1 MKAAY
6 LSTIQ
11 DHFLSQEAFELDWEP
26 NGRWAQT
33 QFPKTK
39 KIAQYYKTEDYISH
53 QQKSGS
59 WYNRLYGS
67 IQSFMFSY
75 KWKHLEQHLPQK
87 ASVLDYGCGT
97 GDFLSFVH
105 SKGNQA
111 YGLEPNE
118 HASAIAQSKGIQLYN
133 GIDQIPEDSLDCI
146 SLWHVLEHISD
157 PAALLTQLQSKLKSD
172 GILVV
177 ALPNFESWDAKH
189 YKEYWAAWDVPRH
202 LWHFSKDG
210 FKDWSTAQGY
220 STKDCFPLW
229 FDALYVSLL
238 SEKYRQR
245 PFPWLFAALKGIY
258 SNFVAQ
264 ESGNYSSHF
273 FILKPTLVGATIEST

>member
-1 MKAAY
+1 MKSAY
-6 LSTIQ
+6 PSPIQ
-11 DHFLSQEAFELDWEP
+11 DHFLTQEVFELTWEP
-26 NGRWAQT
+26 HGRWAQT

-39 KIAQYYKTEDYISH
+39 SIAAYYKTEDYISH

-59 WYNRLYGS
+59 WYNTLYGA

-75 KWKHLEQHLPQK
+75 KWKQIEKHVPPK
-87 ASVLDYGCGT
+87 ASLLDYGCGT
-97 GDFLSFVH
+97 GAFLNFVRT
-105 SKGNQA
+105 KGHQV

-118 HASAIAQSKGIQLYN
+118 QASAVAQSKEIPLN
-133 GIDQIPEDSLDCI
+133 ASLDSIPEASLDCI

-157 PAALLTQLQSKLKSD
+157 PAALLNQLQAKLKPD

-177 ALPNFESWDAKH
+177 ALPNFDSWDAKH
-189 YKEYWAAWDVPRH
+189 YQEFWAAWDVPRH
-202 LWHFSKDG
+202 LWHFSKKG
-210 FKDWSTAQGY
+210 FEDWSSAQGY
-220 STKDCFPLW
+220 TTLANFPLW

-245 PFPWLFAALKGIY
+245 PFPWLFAAFKGVY

-264 ESGNYSSHF
+264 QSGNYSSHF
-273 FILKPTLVGATIEST
+273 YMLKPSLAGATNEST